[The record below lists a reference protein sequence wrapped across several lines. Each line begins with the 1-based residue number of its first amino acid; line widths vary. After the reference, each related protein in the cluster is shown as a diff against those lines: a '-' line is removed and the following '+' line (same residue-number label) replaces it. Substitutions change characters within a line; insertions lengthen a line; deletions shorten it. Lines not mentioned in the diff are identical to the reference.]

1 MAEAEQDQ
9 KRWLKQRRD
18 RRRQK
23 PEDRGDSPERRA
35 ERAEE
40 QHRADAAK
48 EPNRWELP
56 PCGMG
61 G

>member
-1 MAEAEQDQ
+1 MAEQD
-9 KRWLKQRRD
+9 KKSRLRQRRD
-18 RRRQK
+18 RRRRK
-23 PEDRGDSPERRA
+23 PEEPGDSPERRA

-40 QHRADAAK
+40 QHRADVAK

-56 PCGMG
+56 PYGMG